1 MIYSKN
7 INEITFKDIT
17 NFCEQQVVENLYLD
31 YKEDINPKS
40 LPKTI
45 SAMANTFG
53 GIIIIGI
60 KDEDSKPKLPIDGIP
75 FYEGVREQINNLIL
89 SNITPPIFPE
99 VQVCKS
105 DDNLNMLII
114 VRIPQSNT
122 TPHAIMKNT
131 RVYVRTYV
139 SNEPTEDLAPLDKIE
154 WLKDRRNKSVDLRKS
169 FYNGAQER
177 YSTLCKQNKLTQ
189 EISQMYIGCSPLF
202 PHDILTEP
210 NQLQNYVDKIKSR
223 GMHTQ
228 VPYSHDN
235 NNYKPF
241 YSGIYNFSFRNTD
254 KKLYNELN
262 QYGFL
267 FQKHDFGM
275 TITDKYD
282 ENKTKLVGYLLV
294 ILGNLDLFIEAS
306 AKFYNELGYW
316 GLIKLEININKLLHL
331 EIQNLPAPKGTYY
344 LHDEGMKTVDD
355 EIFLSY
361 ECSVGDLS
369 EKRTEIVSKLLYK
382 IAWSMGF
389 TTVTDDQ
396 IKVCLTEHGR
406 ILQDETN

>member
-17 NFCEQQVVENLYLD
+17 DFCEQQVVENLYLD
-31 YKEDINPKS
+31 YKEDINPSS

-53 GIIIIGI
+53 GIIIIGV
-60 KDEDSKPKLPIDGIP
+60 KDEDSKPKLPITGVD
-75 FYEGVREQINNLIL
+75 FRDGVREQINNLIL

-99 VQVCKS
+99 VQICKS
-105 DDNLNMLII
+105 DDNAKMLVI
-114 VRIPQSNT
+114 VRIPQSNM

-131 RVYVRTYV
+131 RVYVRTFV
-139 SNEPTEDLAPLDKIE
+139 SNEPTEDLASLDKIE

-169 FYNGAQER
+169 FYSGSLER

-210 NQLQNYVDKIKSR
+210 NQLQGYIDTIKSR

-228 VPYSHDN
+228 VPYLHDN

-241 YSGIYNFSFRNTD
+241 HSGIYNFSFRNSD

-275 TITDKYD
+275 TERDKYD
-282 ENKTKLVGYLLV
+282 ETKTKLVGYLLI

-306 AKFYNELGYW
+306 AKFYNKLGYW
-316 GLIKLEININKLLHL
+316 GLIRLEININKLLYL
-331 EIQNLPAPKGTYY
+331 EIQNLPAPKGMYY
-344 LHDEGMKTVDD
+344 PNDEAKKPVDN
-355 EIFLSY
+355 EVSLSH
-361 ECSVGDLS
+361 ECLVS
-369 EKRTEIVSKLLYK
+369 ELEDKRTEIVSKLLCK
-382 IAWSMGF
+382 IGWSVGF
-389 TTVTDDQ
+389 TTITDEQ
-396 IKVCLTEHGR
+396 VKTCLEEHGR
-406 ILQDETN
+406 VQVKASE